1 MLAEQKLD
9 SNKKKLVTI
18 NKLKKK
24 EAKRIFLIPY

>member
-9 SNKKKLVTI
+9 SNKKKLVT
-18 NKLKKK
+18 KLKKK